1 MFQDTKIPKVKLR
14 VNCSLALEEDL
25 KINLEVI
32 VYNYHKREE
41 ARASSRTLDFR
52 DLLFY
57 ATPQFPVDSLCSIK
71 KSTAVKR
78 KEEGNVHTNGSRN

>member
-1 MFQDTKIPKVKLR
+1 M
-14 VNCSLALEEDL
+14 

-41 ARASSRTLDFR
+41 ARATSRTLDFR
-52 DLLFY
+52 DFAILCF
-57 ATPQFPVDSLCSIK
+57 TPQFPVDSLCSIK